1 LALCAAANNLKVCA
15 MADSESTSGG
25 LLRGPHAY
33 EPRTPWP
40 PLRALLAGLAIIGVG
55 ILGAVL
61 MLGSGTV
68 SRMPDSGPWRQ
79 GTTELA
85 TLGIWQVTTI
95 VLTIV
100 ASAMF
105 GGRIRDVLALR
116 TPVGTARVYLKGIA
130 LMAGLQIVVSI
141 VQHTFFQQDMY
152 ADLRPFVRLFGEQW
166 VLALLVVGV
175 GAPLSEELLF
185 RGFLLSALAGS
196 AVGFWRGALITTGL
210 WTALH
215 VGYSTAGI
223 VEVFLIGLF
232 FSWLLWRTG
241 SLRVAI
247 FCHALY
253 NSLIVLV
260 LRYVPLPT

>member
-1 LALCAAANNLKVCA
+1 
-15 MADSESTSGG
+15 MAESASAGAG
-25 LLRGPHAY
+25 LFRGAPAY

-40 PLRALLAGLAIIGVG
+40 PLRALLAGLVIVG
-55 ILGAVL
+55 ASILGAGL
-61 MLGSGTV
+61 TLQSGTL
-68 SRMPDSGPWRQ
+68 RQ
-79 GTTELA
+79 DLTELA
-85 TLGIWQVTTI
+85 TLGIWQATTVI
-95 VLTIV
+95 LTLL

-105 GGRIRDVLALR
+105 GGKVRDVLALG
-116 TPVGTARVYLKGIA
+116 TPVGAPIVYLKGIA
-130 LMAGLQIVVSI
+130 LMAVLQIVVSV
-141 VQHTFFQQDMY
+141 VQYNFVQQDMY

-166 VLALLVVGV
+166 MLALLVVGV

-185 RGFLLSALAGS
+185 RGFLLSALARSGI
-196 AVGFWRGALITTGL
+196 GFWGGALITTGL

-215 VGYSTAGI
+215 AGYSTAGI
-223 VEVFLIGLF
+223 VEVLLIGLF

-260 LRYVPLPT
+260 LRHVPLPT